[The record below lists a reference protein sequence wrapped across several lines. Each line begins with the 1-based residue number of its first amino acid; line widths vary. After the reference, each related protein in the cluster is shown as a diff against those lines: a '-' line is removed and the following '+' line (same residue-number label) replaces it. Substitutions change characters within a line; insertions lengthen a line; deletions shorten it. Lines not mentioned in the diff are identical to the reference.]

1 MGLHMRN
8 HTDFEALGTNAAV
21 GLRAPPLALWVLLR
35 HQNEG
40 PCCLRCRLRPWQWVT
55 PACAAGCHFLSRKV
69 TAGLA
74 NMEERA
80 AWTRECACTQ
90 IKRVSKAGQLT
101 QIAYVEDEAVEP
113 MARVSMCEE
122 PTRCHAKDDYPR
134 SHIDTLDVRAIFL
147 RSHKKACH
155 QQKR

>member
-35 HQNEG
+35 RQNEG

-80 AWTRECACTQ
+80 AWASECVFRGSMQATP
-90 IKRVSKAGQLT
+90 AEQLT
-101 QIAYVEDEAVEP
+101 RKGYVRYEAVEP
-113 MARVSMCEE
+113 MAKVSTVWTTIAHDHE
-122 PTRCHAKDDYPR
+122 AGDYHPF
-134 SHIDTLDVRAIFL
+134 VVIFTVQ
-147 RSHKKACH
+147 RFFPKAT
-155 QQKR
+155 